1 MVKNVSTCGYRPCVG
16 IMVLNRAGQVWIGRR
31 ADGPGEPEGRGSW
44 WQMPQG
50 GIDEHEDPRRAAL
63 RELREETGIR
73 TVEVIAEMP
82 GWLYYDLPPHL
93 VGKAWGGRWRGQKQK
108 WFLMRFL
115 GADGEVNITPG
126 AGRQIEFDTWRWAS
140 VSELVELIVPFKRE
154 VYRTVVAEF
163 APLATPIS
171 DEVARRGE

>member
-1 MVKNVSTCGYRPCVG
+1 MVSDVSKRVYRPCVG
-16 IMVLNRAGQVWIGRR
+16 IMVVNRRGQVWIGRR
-31 ADGPGEPEGRGSW
+31 ADGSGEPEGRGSW

-50 GIDEHEDPRRAAL
+50 GIDEHEDPRTAAL

-73 TVEVIAEMP
+73 TVEVIAETP
-82 GWLYYDLPPHL
+82 GWLYYDLPPDL

-115 GADGEVNITPG
+115 GPDEEVNITPA
-126 AGRQIEFDTWRWAS
+126 AGHQIEFETWRWAP

-154 VYRTVVAEF
+154 VYRAVVAEF
-163 APLATPIS
+163 APLAKPIP
-171 DEVARRGE
+171 DEMAGRPK